1 MSFTRQETSLPSAAE
16 MAACLRDPSRKA
28 KLRERIET
36 CFYRLR
42 SEVPRPHKDD
52 PALVKKYGE
61 FMARLRVEEETILE
75 MLEAFSKGDASSV
88 RAASSRLVRG

>member
-1 MSFTRQETSLPSAAE
+1 MSFMRQEASLPSAAE

-36 CFYRLR
+36 YFHRLR

-61 FMARLRVEEETILE
+61 FMGRLRVEEETILE
-75 MLEAFSKGDASSV
+75 MLEAFSRGDASSV
-88 RAASSRLVRG
+88 RSASLRLVRG